1 MPKDIYWV
9 CVFQIDP
16 TDLDAF
22 KAVVRP
28 LVEMTRQEAGSLA
41 YEYNVSPDKSSIHII
56 EHYQDSAAVVHH
68 VRQTFSQFAEA
79 FTALASVKSFVVYGN
94 PDPEARKILDG
105 FGAVYFNRFD
115 GFTK

>member
-9 CVFQIDP
+9 CVFQIAP

-41 YEYNVSPDKSSIHII
+41 FEYNASPDKSSIHII
-56 EHYQDSAAVVHH
+56 EHYQDSAAVMHH
-68 VRQTFSQFAEA
+68 VTQTFSQFAAA
-79 FTALASVKSFVVYGN
+79 FTALASVKSFV
-94 PDPEARKILDG
+94 
-105 FGAVYFNRFD
+105 F
-115 GFTK
+115 